1 MGNPLYN
8 PQQNNPYTNMI
19 GQIMQFGQTIKGDPK
34 QMVEQL
40 LASGQMSQQE
50 LNKYSQMA
58 QQIMPFMK
66 QALIKSA
73 RLDLAY
79 KI

>member
-8 PQQNNPYTNMI
+8 PQQNNPYANMI
-19 GQIMQFGQTIKGDPK
+19 SQIKQFGQNIKGDPK

-40 LASGQMSQQE
+40 LASGQMSQAQF
-50 LNKYSQMA
+50 NQYTQMA

-66 QALIKSA
+66 
-73 RLDLAY
+73 
-79 KI
+79 

>member
-8 PQQNNPYTNMI
+8 PTQNNPYANMI
-19 GQIMQFGQTIKGDPK
+19 GQIRQFGQAIKGDPK

-50 LNKYSQMA
+50 FNQYTQMA
-58 QQIMPFMK
+58 QQIMPFM
-66 QALIKSA
+66 
-73 RLDLAY
+73 R
-79 KI
+79 

>member
-1 MGNPLYN
+1 MANSLYN
-8 PQQNNPYTNMI
+8 PQQNNPYVNMI
-19 GQIMQFGQTIKGDPK
+19 GQIKQFGQKIKGDPK

-50 LNKYSQMA
+50 FNRYTQMA

-66 QALIKSA
+66 
-73 RLDLAY
+73 
-79 KI
+79 

>member
-1 MGNPLYN
+1 MANSLYN
-8 PQQNNPYTNMI
+8 PQQNNPYAHMVS
-19 GQIMQFGQTIKGDPK
+19 QIKQFGQTLQGDPK

-50 LNKYSQMA
+50 LNRYTQMA

-66 QALIKSA
+66 
-73 RLDLAY
+73 
-79 KI
+79 

>member
-8 PQQNNPYTNMI
+8 PQQNNPYVNMI
-19 GQIMQFGQTIKGDPK
+19 GQIKQFGQTIKGNPK

-40 LASGQMSQQE
+40 LASGQMSQSE
-50 LNKYSQMA
+50 FNKYTQMA

-66 QALIKSA
+66 
-73 RLDLAY
+73 
-79 KI
+79 

>member
-8 PQQNNPYTNMI
+8 PQQNNPYANMVS
-19 GQIMQFGQTIKGDPK
+19 QIKQFGQTIKGDPK

-50 LNKYSQMA
+50 FNKYTQMA

-66 QALIKSA
+66 
-73 RLDLAY
+73 
-79 KI
+79 